1 MMPVVVVSPM
11 AVATVVPSL
20 VNVVPSLADVAEVS
34 SLIAPVPPD
43 PSARFVTSLAITPT
57 PATNDLINHPR
68 MILGLHCR
76 PFTHLSIY
84 LRMIAGT
91 RTQVLLTTSLMT

>member
-43 PSARFVTSLAITPT
+43 PSLKNLLHVPSICKNLLSVSKFAHDNSIFFEFHSSFFCYQ
-57 PATNDLINHPR
+57 
-68 MILGLHCR
+68 GL
-76 PFTHLSIY
+76 P
-84 LRMIAGT
+84 
-91 RTQVLLTTSLMT
+91 TQVHPPPRSS